1 MIYVHSNRID
11 MFSHIPSK
19 GIGAELGVAKGYNAI
34 NLLHQ
39 AKPSKLFLV
48 DLWPSDQPPVAIAGF
63 NTPGNIC
70 EKKERRK
77 FDNYS
82 EFVSSVFLGNDKV
95 EVCRSEISSWLDKQS
110 DNSLDWVY
118 IDSGHDQKSMTDQLQ
133 RCIRVVKKDGII
145 SGHDF
150 CVTPSVWGAGVIIP
164 VIEAIQED
172 HLEMVGITNEQ
183 FPSFMCKVKK

>member
-1 MIYVHSNRID
+1 
-11 MFSHIPSK
+11 MFSDIPS
-19 GIGAELGVAKGYNAI
+19 GGVGAELGVAKGYNAI

-48 DLWPSDQPPVAIAGF
+48 DLWLRKQPPVSYLGGPQLSNVA
-63 NTPGNIC
+63 
-70 EKKERRK
+70 ERKERK
-77 FDNYS
+77 KIDNYS
-82 EFVSSVFLGNDKV
+82 EFVSSLFSGNDEV
-95 EVCRSEISSWLDKQS
+95 EICRSEISSWLDKQS

-150 CVTPSVWGAGVIIP
+150 CVTPSMWGAGVIIP